1 MDAQGFLAV
10 ALLVLT
16 FGMLSGRLERSIIT
30 APMFFAA
37 AGLVLSRFDVMS
49 FDG

>member
-1 MDAQGFLAV
+1 MEIHGFLIV
-10 ALLVLT
+10 ALLMLT

-37 AGLVLSRFDVMS
+37 AGLLLNGV
-49 FDG
+49 